1 MNQTNL
7 NSKVYPF
14 SPFFQYN
21 KYFAAIKE
29 NGAIS
34 YIRGP
39 YNLAVAKRF
48 RTKME
53 NNDYESPRTREYV
66 IVTIDSLTE
75 I

>member
-1 MNQTNL
+1 MTPTTPKTYQ
-7 NSKVYPF
+7 F
-14 SPFFQYN
+14 EPFFPDY
-21 KYFAAIKE
+21 KYFAAFKE
-29 NGAIS
+29 NGKVV
-34 YIRGP
+34 YFRGP
-39 YNLAVAKRF
+39 YSLAVAKRF